1 MDFNKNYH
9 ILYEPH
15 QRIKI
20 GFFKTFLVVLSN
32 IYQSRELI
40 WQLFKRDFFMA
51 YKKSFFG
58 IWWQFISPIFG
69 IIVWVFYNSTGIL
82 NPGDVGIPYPAY
94 VLLSMSIWSLFMSF
108 YTGSQSTLDA
118 GGGFIN
124 QVNYPHEVLM
134 IKQVMISM
142 ATFLISFVLNFVVLI
157 GFGVIPSWLTIF
169 FPILVLPLFFIG
181 ASIGLIS
188 ALVKVVVPDLQK
200 GIDFIMTLLYFC
212 TPVIYSSKID
222 NQFIQ
227 IVTKYNP
234 LTYLFEGVRGVI
246 IYGKIEHWH
255 MYIYAVIASFLLFL
269 ISLRIFYISEQKVI
283 ERMI

>member
-1 MDFNKNYH
+1 
-9 ILYEPH
+9 
-15 QRIKI
+15 
-20 GFFKTFLVVLSN
+20 
-32 IYQSRELI
+32 
-40 WQLFKRDFFMA
+40 
-51 YKKSFFG
+51 
-58 IWWQFISPIFG
+58 
-69 IIVWVFYNSTGIL
+69 
-82 NPGDVGIPYPAY
+82 
-94 VLLSMSIWSLFMSF
+94 MSF
-108 YTGSQSTLDA
+108 YTGSQATLDA

-142 ATFLISFVLNFVVLI
+142 ATFLISFVLNFVVLV
-157 GFGVIPSWLTIF
+157 GFGVIPSWLTIL

-181 ASIGLIS
+181 AAIGLIS

-222 NQFIQ
+222 NAFIQ
-227 IVTKYNP
+227 TVTKYNP

-255 MYIYAVIASFLLFL
+255 MYIYAVLASFFLFL